1 MPPLKGVG
9 LLKGLGVTL
18 KTMTRPAATR
28 QYPHVKPE
36 LPARSR
42 GVIALIEE
50 NCTVCMLCS
59 RECPDWCIYID
70 SHKEQVAPKEGGRAR
85 TRNVLD
91 RFAIDFA
98 LCMYCG
104 ICVEVCPFDA
114 LHWSPEFEY
123 AESQIER
130 LTHEMDTLRTWAYS
144 VPAPDPLEEGA
155 VEPKELEAARK
166 AREAAAAKAA
176 AAAEQARAA
185 TPAPAPAAPP
195 TPAAAAPGAVDS
207 RERAPSGPATL
218 PEGAPAAAGE
228 VSARPAD
235 VEVEPGIDQATY
247 ERLLAAG
254 EPDRTARAKA
264 KAAYMRKAKAEA
276 RAAQAGGA
284 AGAAPA
290 PAPPAEAAAPPAEAA
305 ASPQPTEVGEAPT
318 AEGEAEAPA
327 AAGAPAA
334 GEAVDAAAPAAEPGS
349 VETPVAAVAAPETAP
364 PAPSA
369 AGTPEAAEPAADA
382 RDPGARSPEGDPT
395 ASGTA
400 VDVAPGAVTA
410 QADAEHLEVE
420 VDRETYDRLIE
431 AGEPERTARAKA
443 KAAYA
448 RKLRAAQRGGG
459 TGAGS

>member
-1 MPPLKGVG
+1 MPALKGVG
-9 LLKGLGVTL
+9 LIKGLGVTL

-28 QYPHVKPE
+28 QYPHVKPD
-36 LPARSR
+36 LPARTR

-85 TRNVLD
+85 TRNILD

-123 AESQIER
+123 AEHQIEK

-155 VEPKELEAARK
+155 VEPKEVESARK
-166 AREAAAAKAA
+166 AKEALAAKAA

-185 TPAPAPAAPP
+185 APAPATAPAGAAAAP
-195 TPAAAAPGAVDS
+195 AAGPAPAAAATTGT
-207 RERAPSGPATL
+207 AT
-218 PEGAPAAAGE
+218 PVAGE
-228 VSARPAD
+228 VTPAASAGAAGAGTTTAAARPAD
-235 VEVEPGIDQATY
+235 VEVEPGIDQETY
-247 ERLLAAG
+247 DRLLAAG

-264 KAAYMRKAKAEA
+264 KAAYMRRAKAEA
-276 RAAQAGGA
+276 RAAQAA
-284 AGAAPA
+284 EPA
-290 PAPPAEAAAPPAEAA
+290 P
-305 ASPQPTEVGEAPT
+305 
-318 AEGEAEAPA
+318 
-327 AAGAPAA
+327 APAA
-334 GEAVDAAAPAAEPGS
+334 GEEAPAS
-349 VETPVAAVAAPETAP
+349 VETPVAAVAAPETVP
-364 PAPSA
+364 SAPSA

-382 RDPGARSPEGDPT
+382 RDPEARSPEGDPT

-400 VDVAPGAVTA
+400 VDVAPGAAVA
-410 QADAEHLEVE
+410 QADAEHLEIE
-420 VDRETYDRLIE
+420 VDQETYDRLIE

-459 TGAGS
+459 GSGS

>member
-1 MPPLKGVG
+1 MPALKGVG
-9 LLKGLGVTL
+9 LLKGLGVTFR
-18 KTMTRPAATR
+18 TMSRRAATR
-28 QYPHVKPE
+28 QYPHVKPD

-70 SHKEQVAPKEGGRAR
+70 SHKEVVAPKEGGRAR
-85 TRNVLD
+85 TRNILD
-91 RFAIDFA
+91 RFAIDYA

-123 AESQIER
+123 AEHQIEK
-130 LTHEMDTLRTWAYS
+130 LTHEMDTLRQWAYT

-155 VEPKELEAARK
+155 VEPKEVESARK
-166 AREAAAAKAA
+166 AREAVAAKAA

-185 TPAPAPAAPP
+185 APP
-195 TPAAAAPGAVDS
+195 TPVPDATPAQAPAAAAPAAA
-207 RERAPSGPATL
+207 APAQPDAA
-218 PEGAPAAAGE
+218 APAAAPAP
-228 VSARPAD
+228 ARPAD

-247 ERLLAAG
+247 DRLLASG

-276 RAAQAGGA
+276 RAA
-284 AGAAPA
+284 
-290 PAPPAEAAAPPAEAA
+290 AEA
-305 ASPQPTEVGEAPT
+305 T
-318 AEGEAEAPA
+318 
-327 AAGAPAA
+327 
-334 GEAVDAAAPAAEPGS
+334 AAAPAGS
-349 VETPVAAVAAPETAP
+349 VETPAAAVAAPETTAA
-364 PAPSA
+364 APSA
-369 AGTPEAAEPAADA
+369 AGTPEAAEPAPDA
-382 RDPGARSPEGDPT
+382 REPEARTPEGEAT
-395 ASGTA
+395 ASATA
-400 VDVAPGAVTA
+400 VDVAPGAAVA
-410 QADAEHLEVE
+410 QADAEHLEIE
-420 VDRETYDRLIE
+420 VDQETYDRLIA

-459 TGAGS
+459 GSGP

>member
-1 MPPLKGVG
+1 MPALKGVG

-28 QYPHVKPE
+28 QYPHVKPD
-36 LPARSR
+36 LPARTR

-50 NCTVCMLCS
+50 NCTVCMLCA

-85 TRNVLD
+85 TRNMLD

-123 AESQIER
+123 AEHQIEK

-155 VEPKELEAARK
+155 VEPKEVESARK
-166 AREAAAAKAA
+166 AKEALAAKAA

-185 TPAPAPAAPP
+185 APAPATAPAGAAAAP
-195 TPAAAAPGAVDS
+195 ATAGPAPAAAATTGT
-207 RERAPSGPATL
+207 ATAT
-218 PEGAPAAAGE
+218 PVAGE
-228 VSARPAD
+228 VTPAASAGAAGAGTTTAAARPAD

-247 ERLLAAG
+247 DRLLAAG
-254 EPDRTARAKA
+254 ESDRTARAKA
-264 KAAYMRKAKAEA
+264 KAAYMRRAKAEA
-276 RAAQAGGA
+276 RAAQA
-284 AGAAPA
+284 APA
-290 PAPPAEAAAPPAEAA
+290 APAEAAAPPAT
-305 ASPQPTEVGEAPT
+305 PEV
-318 AEGEAEAPA
+318 
-327 AAGAPAA
+327 
-334 GEAVDAAAPAAEPGS
+334 AAAPAAEPAS
-349 VETPVAAVAAPETAP
+349 VETPAAATAAPETAP

-369 AGTPEAAEPAADA
+369 VGTPEAAEPAADA
-382 RDPGARSPEGDPT
+382 RDPDARSPEGDPT

-400 VDVAPGAVTA
+400 AEVVAPGAAVA
-410 QADAEHLEVE
+410 QADAEHLEIE
-420 VDRETYDRLIE
+420 VDQETYDRLIE

-448 RKLRAAQRGGG
+448 RKLRAAQRDGGG
-459 TGAGS
+459 GSGGLTPSPPENGAGS

>member
-1 MPPLKGVG
+1 MPALKGVG
-9 LLKGLGVTL
+9 LIKGLGVTL

-28 QYPHVKPE
+28 QYPHVKPD
-36 LPARSR
+36 LPARTR

-85 TRNVLD
+85 TRNILD

-123 AESQIER
+123 AEHQVEK

-155 VEPKELEAARK
+155 VEPKELESARK
-166 AREAAAAKAA
+166 AQEALAAKAA
-176 AAAEQARAA
+176 AAAEQAA
-185 TPAPAPAAPP
+185 APAPAAA
-195 TPAAAAPGAVDS
+195 PAAAAPA
-207 RERAPSGPATL
+207 AA
-218 PEGAPAAAGE
+218 APAAAPSVGASSPAAT
-228 VSARPAD
+228 VAGAPASAGGAGAGAAPAPAQPAAAARPAD

-276 RAAQAGGA
+276 RAAQAAGEGA
-284 AGAAPA
+284 
-290 PAPPAEAAAPPAEAA
+290 
-305 ASPQPTEVGEAPT
+305 PTVEEAPT
-318 AEGEAEAPA
+318 GEG
-327 AAGAPAA
+327 
-334 GEAVDAAAPAAEPGS
+334 VPAAEPAS
-349 VETPVAAVAAPETAP
+349 VETPAAAVAAPETAP

-382 RDPGARSPEGDPT
+382 REPEARAPEGEPT
-395 ASGTA
+395 AAGTA
-400 VDVAPGAVTA
+400 VDVAPGAAVA
-410 QADAEHLEVE
+410 QADAEHLEIE
-420 VDRETYDRLIE
+420 VDQETYDRLIE

-459 TGAGS
+459 GSGS

>member
-1 MPPLKGVG
+1 MPALKGVG

-18 KTMTRPAATR
+18 RTMTRPAATR
-28 QYPHVKPE
+28 QYPHVKPD
-36 LPARSR
+36 LPARTR

-50 NCTVCMLCS
+50 NCTVCMLCA

-85 TRNVLD
+85 TRNLLD

-123 AESQIER
+123 AEHQVEK

-155 VEPKELEAARK
+155 VEPKEIESARK
-166 AREAAAAKAA
+166 AREAVLAKAA
-176 AAAEQARAA
+176 AAAEQARAVGPPGPAPATATA
-185 TPAPAPAAPP
+185 TPAPATA
-195 TPAAAAPGAVDS
+195 TPAAAAT
-207 RERAPSGPATL
+207 PAA
-218 PEGAPAAAGE
+218 GDVAPAASAGAAGAGTTTAA
-228 VSARPAD
+228 ARPAD

-247 ERLLAAG
+247 DRLLAAG
-254 EPDRTARAKA
+254 ESDRTARAKA
-264 KAAYMRKAKAEA
+264 KAAYMRRAKAEA
-276 RAAQAGGA
+276 RAAQA
-284 AGAAPA
+284 AGPA
-290 PAPPAEAAAPPAEAA
+290 PAEAATPTPAAP
-305 ASPQPTEVGEAPT
+305 G
-318 AEGEAEAPA
+318 AEAPA
-327 AAGAPAA
+327 
-334 GEAVDAAAPAAEPGS
+334 S
-349 VETPVAAVAAPETAP
+349 VETPVAATAAPETAP

-382 RDPGARSPEGDPT
+382 RDPDARSPEGDPT
-395 ASGTA
+395 TSGTA
-400 VDVAPGAVTA
+400 AEEVAPGAAVA
-410 QADAEHLEVE
+410 QADAEHLEIE
-420 VDRETYDRLIE
+420 VDQETYDRLIE

-448 RKLRAAQRGGG
+448 RKLRAAQRGDG
-459 TGAGS
+459 GAGS

>member
-1 MPPLKGVG
+1 MPALKGVG

-28 QYPHVKPE
+28 QYPHVKPD

-50 NCTVCMLCS
+50 NCTVCMLCA

-85 TRNVLD
+85 TRNILD

-123 AESQIER
+123 ATSQIEQ
-130 LTHEMDTLRTWAYS
+130 LTHEMDTLRTWAYT

-155 VEPKELEAARK
+155 VEPKEVESARK
-166 AREAAAAKAA
+166 AREAVAAKAA
-176 AAAEQARAA
+176 VAAEEARAA
-185 TPAPAPAAPP
+185 APAPAA
-195 TPAAAAPGAVDS
+195 
-207 RERAPSGPATL
+207 
-218 PEGAPAAAGE
+218 APAAAGPAVDNRGQAPSGSATLPHRGTE
-228 VSARPAD
+228 PGAGSVEAAPAPPAPAAARPAD

-247 ERLLAAG
+247 DRLLAAG

-264 KAAYMRKAKAEA
+264 KAAYMRRAKAEA
-276 RAAQAGGA
+276 RAAQAA
-284 AGAAPA
+284 AT
-290 PAPPAEAAAPPAEAA
+290 
-305 ASPQPTEVGEAPT
+305 S
-318 AEGEAEAPA
+318 
-327 AAGAPAA
+327 
-334 GEAVDAAAPAAEPGS
+334 AEPAS
-349 VETPVAAVAAPETAP
+349 VETPAAAVSAPETAP
-364 PAPSA
+364 AAPSA
-369 AGTPEAAEPAADA
+369 AGTPEAGEPAADA
-382 RDPGARSPEGDPT
+382 RDPEARSPEGEAT
-395 ASGTA
+395 AAATA
-400 VDVAPGAVTA
+400 VDVAPGAATA
-410 QADAEHLEVE
+410 QADAEHLEIE
-420 VDRETYDRLIE
+420 VDQETYDRLIE

-448 RKLRAAQRGGG
+448 RKLRAAQRGQGGGG
-459 TGAGS
+459 TS